1 MLKWWEALG
10 AARGMCGLWPVGRF
24 QHLPALPHGHTAVI
38 GLPGQK
44 NLSHNQKDPTT
55 SIRKT
60 HTDTRPGNWLPRGWR
75 NMAPP
80 HHTEPEGGEA
90 SAVSW
95 GVGGVQ
101 EGRQPGDGPSQET
114 LVPKD
119 SAKSGPP

>member
-1 MLKWWEALG
+1 
-10 AARGMCGLWPVGRF
+10 
-24 QHLPALPHGHTAVI
+24 
-38 GLPGQK
+38 
-44 NLSHNQKDPTT
+44 
-55 SIRKT
+55 
-60 HTDTRPGNWLPRGWR
+60 
-75 NMAPP
+75 MAPP